1 MSTSPSGSSRAT
13 SAVEEP
19 PTDSQPNP
27 PHLNFPFSSLLFNSA
42 GELDPDELERIV
54 TIMQNPGQFKIP
66 KWFVNRQK

>member
-1 MSTSPSGSSRAT
+1 LQKSSA
-13 SAVEEP
+13 P
-19 PTDSQPNP
+19 LPT
-27 PHLNFPFSSLLFNSA
+27 FSA